1 MDINYIK
8 SNLEMSNFY
17 FSNFSFE
24 RKKYLSDGRYRINIE
39 KHIEKYDVHKYHIT
53 LKTCIGKSDITL
65 DVVAEAD
72 FLFSSS
78 NNIDE
83 ESIIERN
90 AIAIM
95 FPFIRSQVTLMTSQ
109 PGMTP
114 IVLPTINTAK
124 L

>member
-24 RKKYLSDGRYRINIE
+24 RKKYISDGRYSIDVE
-39 KHIEKYDVHKYHIT
+39 KHIEKYDMHKYHIA
-53 LKTCIGKSDITL
+53 LKTYIGKDDIMFN
-65 DVVAEAD
+65 VVAEAD

-78 NNIDE
+78 VNIDE

-109 PGMTP
+109 PGMIP